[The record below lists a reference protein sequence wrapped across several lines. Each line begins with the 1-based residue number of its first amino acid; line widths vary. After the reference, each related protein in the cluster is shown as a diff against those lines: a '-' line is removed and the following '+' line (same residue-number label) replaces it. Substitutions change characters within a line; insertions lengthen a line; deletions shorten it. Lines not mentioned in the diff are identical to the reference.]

1 MSRTEPLARRL
12 TPEERAL
19 LRAVGQHLGHLL
31 HDRAPETSRPELPE
45 VERQDELGLLVNMMR
60 RVSRELT
67 RARARDEARK
77 KELEAQ
83 VVALEAAH
91 AEQEK
96 LLATIRELSSP
107 VLAVHR
113 GILLVP
119 LVGAL
124 DAERAEHVTATLLAR
139 IVTAGAEVV
148 ILDVTGVSAMDPT
161 VADRLLTA
169 GRAVRLL
176 GATPIV
182 SGLSAEMAR
191 GAIEMGVDLSA
202 LLPAGS
208 LEAAIARA
216 VGLVQRRRVAAPREV
231 RRG

>member
-1 MSRTEPLARRL
+1 MSRPEPLARRL
-12 TPEERAL
+12 TPEERSL

-31 HDRAPETSRPELPE
+31 HDRGPETTRPELPE
-45 VERQDELGLLVNMMR
+45 VDRQDELGMLVNMMR

-67 RARARDEARK
+67 RTRARDEAQK
-77 KELEAQ
+77 KELEKQIAE
-83 VVALEAAH
+83 LEAAR

-107 VLAVHR
+107 VLAVHQ

-124 DAERAEHVTATLLAR
+124 DEARADYVTGTLLER
-139 IVTAGAEVV
+139 IATAGAEVV
-148 ILDVTGVSAMDPT
+148 ILDVTGVSAMDPA
-161 VADRLLTA
+161 VANRLLSA
-169 GRAVRLL
+169 GRAAKLL

-191 GAIEMGVDLSA
+191 GAIELGVDLSA
-202 LLPAGS
+202 LAPAGD
-208 LEAAIARA
+208 LKGAIARA
-216 VGLVQRRRVAAPREV
+216 VGMVRGRQR
-231 RRG
+231 G